1 MSTSTIEA
9 TPAEHGQAPI
19 VSVIVPTKNV
29 GEWIPQTIESL
40 KGQTLEEFEAIIV
53 DDASID
59 DTVERLH
66 EAIAGDRRFRVVPNP
81 GSGGAQAR
89 NHAITLARGEFLAFA
104 DGDDII
110 PSSAYRVLVDQ
121 ATASGAEMVVGNY
134 LIMEPQQI
142 TSRDRS
148 VPLYR
153 GVRAGITLHDEPRFL
168 RDRVCWNRVI
178 RRGSWHA
185 AGLAFADSRRSND
198 IQAMTHAY
206 CAFAFDVVPEPVYA
220 YRRRIGRTSMTWSK
234 HQPGP
239 LLDHFRQELA
249 CLEAVRRLDDER
261 LLEQY
266 FAGILEFDIWA
277 HGVVAVES
285 EGEEFGEVR
294 DLLVE
299 LVTAAPRRSRDR
311 LPLRPRLAY
320 GLVAKRQW
328 ELARIILG
336 EPGVAMAQA
345 LERIDL
351 EGFVSACVAADSGS
365 HEALADLVRSSCLV
379 PMASGMHDAAVVS
392 DLHGIA
398 RRMHRAGIADQAFTR
413 RELHLLSIDG
423 DVSAEELRER
433 AAEALPA
440 ETLQAAANA
449 VRDALHRI
457 RRGGVREAARVAARV
472 RPRHLLIVARE
483 TRPRHLAAA
492 ARKAARYARR
502 GLSR

>member
-1 MSTSTIEA
+1 MSQSTFPSVVDGESP
-9 TPAEHGQAPI
+9 TPV
-19 VSVIVPTKNV
+19 VSVIIPTKNV
-29 GEWIPQTIESL
+29 GEWIPQTVESL
-40 KGQTLEEFEAIIV
+40 KGQDLQDLEVIVV
-53 DDASID
+53 DDASTD
-59 DTVERLH
+59 DTVERFE
-66 EAIAGDRRFRVVPNP
+66 EAAGDDPRFRIIANP

-104 DGDDII
+104 DGDDIV
-110 PSSAYRVLVDQ
+110 PSGAYRTLVDQ
-121 ATASGAEMVVGNY
+121 ARASGAEMVVGNH
-134 LIMEPQQI
+134 LIMAPQQI

-153 GVRAGITLHDEPRFL
+153 GVRTGITLLDEPRFL
-168 RDRVCWNRVI
+168 RDRVCWNRII
-178 RRGSWHA
+178 RRASWHS

-220 YRRRIGRTSMTWSK
+220 YRRRIGRTSMTSAK

-249 CLEAVRRLDDER
+249 CFEAMRRLGDER
-261 LLEQY
+261 VLEQY

-277 HGVVAVES
+277 HGVVAIES
-285 EGEEFGEVR
+285 EDDEFEEVR

-299 LVTAAPRRSRDR
+299 LVTAAPQRARDR

-328 ELARIILG
+328 AAARTILG
-336 EPGVAMAQA
+336 EPGMAMAEA
-345 LERIDL
+345 IERSDV
-351 EGFVSACVAADSGS
+351 ETFVRACVASDPGA
-365 HEALADLVRSSCLV
+365 HEALADLVRSACLA
-379 PMASGMHDAAVVS
+379 PIASGTADEAHVAR
-392 DLHGIA
+392 LHALA

-413 RELHLLSIDG
+413 RELHLLAIDG
-423 DVSAEELRER
+423 DVSADEVRAR

-440 ETLQAAANA
+440 ETLQATANA
-449 VRDALHRI
+449 ARDALARI
-457 RRGGVREAARVAARV
+457 RRGGIREAARVAVRV
-472 RPRHLLIVARE
+472 RPRHLLVLARE
-483 TRPRHLAAA
+483 TRPRHVAAA

-502 GLSR
+502 RLGR